1 MWKFLHI
8 FSMFVSVTL
17 MFAASIFFDILRRGG
32 DVRGLRRIGP
42 TIKRLENIGVA
53 LFFVGIGFGLIN
65 AWRVGFGLTA
75 RWLISAYVLAALIVI
90 VGGGIHAPIE
100 GRLLAAAMSSTEE
113 EPTPEL
119 RAMLKSPTTT
129 VLSLISA
136 ALYGGIIYVM
146 VEKPFA

>member
-8 FSMFVSVTL
+8 FSMFISVTL

-32 DVRGLRRIGP
+32 ELRALRKFGP
-42 TIKRLENIGVA
+42 VIKRLENIGVA
-53 LFFVGIGFGLIN
+53 LFFVGIGLGLIN

-100 GRLLAAAMSSTEE
+100 GRLVKAAMSGGTEE
-113 EPTPEL
+113 LTPEL
-119 RAMLKSPTTT
+119 QAMLRSPATTI
-129 VLSLISA
+129 LSLISA

-146 VEKPFA
+146 VEKPFV